1 MKIPNIDQA
10 RVSEAKIKEYLLSET
25 HPDGREKA
33 AFFTRFGFSV
43 AQWEQLAQALLN
55 HAATYEV
62 MQTTSTRH
70 GTKYVIEG
78 RLFTPNGR
86 NPLVRT
92 VWIIEAGTVGARLV
106 TAYPV
111 KR

>member
-1 MKIPNIDQA
+1 MKLPDIDQA
-10 RVSEAKIKEYLLSET
+10 RVSEVKIKEYLLSET

-43 AQWEQLAQALLN
+43 AEWEQLAQALLR
-55 HAATYEV
+55 HAATNEV
-62 MQTTSTRH
+62 IRTSTTRH
-70 GTKYVIEG
+70 GMKYVIEG
-78 RLFTPNGR
+78 RLFTLDGR

-92 VWIIEAGTVGARLV
+92 VWIIEEGKVGAHLI

-111 KR
+111 KG